1 MGSLVMLNSA
11 QSNLHPFVARLCRR
25 SKLTTAEQERI
36 LALPVRVKQVA
47 TNHDFVESGEI
58 LDHACYVVEGLV
70 GRFDQ
75 NARGERQITALHI
88 AGDMPDLHSVVQP
101 TATSA
106 LQAMSTSTILQ
117 IPHAALRGLAAAHPA
132 IAEAF
137 WRDCMVDSMVLAQ
150 WVVNVGRRDAQ
161 ARLAH
166 LLCEMACRYK
176 ATPVEGVVAFE
187 LPMSQ
192 WQMAECAGL
201 TPVHVN
207 RTLKQLQKIGTSF
220 RNRRVRIEDWSA
232 LTRVGEFDRG
242 YLQDDLRPEERIRI
256 VN

>member
-1 MGSLVMLNSA
+1 
-11 QSNLHPFVARLCRR
+11 
-25 SKLTTAEQERI
+25 
-36 LALPVRVKQVA
+36 
-47 TNHDFVESGEI
+47 
-58 LDHACYVVEGLV
+58 
-70 GRFDQ
+70 
-75 NARGERQITALHI
+75 
-88 AGDMPDLHSVVQP
+88 
-101 TATSA
+101 
-106 LQAMSTSTILQ
+106 
-117 IPHAALRGLAAAHPA
+117 
-132 IAEAF
+132 
-137 WRDCMVDSMVLAQ
+137 MVDSMVLAQ